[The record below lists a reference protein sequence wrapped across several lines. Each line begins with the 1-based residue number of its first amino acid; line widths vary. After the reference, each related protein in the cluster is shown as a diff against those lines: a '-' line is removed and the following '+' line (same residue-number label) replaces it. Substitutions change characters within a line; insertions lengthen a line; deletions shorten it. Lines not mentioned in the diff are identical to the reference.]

1 MTVWLYPSS
10 KEYPERGVSYGWEW
24 TISTRPP
31 GCFVETDIYQS
42 VDRTKFLFNS
52 KSPSQAAPCSA
63 AHPCVCGPDI
73 EAPEAPPPSPV
84 PPVPPAPPG
93 QVWTSP
99 GGITYTSNPWLSCG
113 LTSGFIYGPEGFPVA
128 ATLTYAIEKCSQ
140 LSISSGRECIGL
152 RYTMDLNSVRQQ
164 YLGCYGLYTD
174 SQSMRGADDDPEYFI
189 IPGSR

>member
-1 MTVWLYPSS
+1 
-10 KEYPERGVSYGWEW
+10 
-24 TISTRPP
+24 
-31 GCFVETDIYQS
+31 
-42 VDRTKFLFNS
+42 
-52 KSPSQAAPCSA
+52 
-63 AHPCVCGPDI
+63 
-73 EAPEAPPPSPV
+73 
-84 PPVPPAPPG
+84 
-93 QVWTSP
+93 VWTSP

-113 LTSGFIYGPEGFPVA
+113 LTNGFIYGPEGFPVA

-140 LSISSGRECIGL
+140 LSISGGRECIGL